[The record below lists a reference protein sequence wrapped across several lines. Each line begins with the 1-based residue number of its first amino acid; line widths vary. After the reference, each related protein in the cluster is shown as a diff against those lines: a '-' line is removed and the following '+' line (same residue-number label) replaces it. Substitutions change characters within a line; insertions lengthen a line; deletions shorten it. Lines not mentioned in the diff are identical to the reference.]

1 MTTRPFGK
9 KTTRNIFVRCI
20 CATIFLSVVV
30 QGIELRGGRRNRRS
44 LIGQSKL
51 TSVEEVRQAAKK
63 VLDRFHQEQLD
74 PDFGDGLPVGE
85 VQEIRK
91 GSEDF
96 WRAVEHINDDDVA
109 AMSDE
114 ESAKA
119 QQIIREV
126 AQLDEDLDNP
136 KNRDRVEPEFAALQQ
151 EFDEMGI

>member
-1 MTTRPFGK
+1 MTRSFVTTRVTLFGFCV
-9 KTTRNIFVRCI
+9 T
-20 CATIFLSVVV
+20 AMAMLSLIV
-30 QGIELRGGRRNRRS
+30 QGIELRGGRRNTRS
-44 LIGQSKL
+44 LLGQAKL
-51 TSVEEVRQAAKK
+51 TSVEEVRHAAKK

-85 VQEIRK
+85 VQEMRK
-91 GSEDF
+91 GSEEF
-96 WRAVEHINDDDVA
+96 WKAVEHINDDDVA

-119 QQIIREV
+119 QQIIRDV

-136 KNRDRVEPEFAALQQ
+136 KNRERVEPEFAALRE